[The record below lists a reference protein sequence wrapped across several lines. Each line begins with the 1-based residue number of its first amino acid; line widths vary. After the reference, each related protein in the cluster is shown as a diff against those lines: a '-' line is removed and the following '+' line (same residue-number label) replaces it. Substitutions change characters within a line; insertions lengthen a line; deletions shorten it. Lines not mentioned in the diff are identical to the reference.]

1 MDPLAKTSVCGQSW
15 RPDKSSVL
23 GAFSVGNELDCEP
36 VQELGV
42 RARLRCDPIAGTKS
56 SRATSKKFAEA
67 AREKLRTDGS
77 QLEAEIRL
85 LQEKLDELNR
95 DANEK
100 QKQVDAESE
109 AVAGLRKYIP
119 PHIEPTI
126 NN

>member
-1 MDPLAKTSVCGQSW
+1 LRSDRGHEIESS
-15 RPDKSSVL
+15 DFEKS
-23 GAFSVGNELDCEP
+23 
-36 VQELGV
+36 
-42 RARLRCDPIAGTKS
+42 
-56 SRATSKKFAEA
+56 AEA
-67 AREKLRTDGS
+67 AREKLRTDDS
-77 QLEAEIRL
+77 QLEAKIRL

-109 AVAGLRKYIP
+109 AVAGLRKYIT